1 LLQLSDSFLLTRI
14 SNLQLSIHLLSP
26 CYCRLGFLKVLLT
39 STLSLL
45 PQHHARHL
53 TSSRITTIQ
62 DPICLLLIHTFYQAT
77 ITTSTLRIFQAA
89 SQQVFTHLL
98 TRKTTIS
105 HFAIPHHITCTV
117 KMVNFTAFITL
128 IMGITTFFTDK
139 LLVARVFTW
148 SQKLIAAPPK
158 CTPTHLDGYEELFTL
173 VSPVTVLKTLT
184 TATINM
190 TADLPTFTTIITPP
204 GTDLA
209 LFTGTI
215 TTTSFLSLAKEF
227 VCATLTVPAPL
238 TANAASLV
246 TAFLFGTILLL
257 ATVGFV
263 ASSPTVMKAEDLAYL
278 ESRLAEKGELAKSL
292 RRSNANEAAYLRRE
306 MRFMRM
312 GADKLLATTLT
323 KHNSA
328 ITARD
333 REIHQFR
340 QNLAGADLREEQTR
354 FKSSDEVINLR
365 KEIGH
370 LRTVIDDL
378 DQRLEETGAVA
389 VAEEAQEK
397 VKVAEERALAAAQ
410 QALEANQKV
419 EAAEKAHKEKI
430 IAEQKRGQV
439 AVDEVKAKASR
450 LSDLVRIEEYKV
462 QDLRKELKELKEL
475 KAGVVGVAPVPTQP
489 ILVCKSSTTV
499 AEEMRARIETAVD
512 SASGAS
518 SVPEPEPAAVALPAA
533 VAPAPV
539 PKPLAHEEQKRVP
552 RRPARGPFPD
562 WTARKVTK
570 R

>member
-1 LLQLSDSFLLTRI
+1 LLHLLQLSDSFLLTRI

-139 LLVARVFTW
+139 LPVARVFTW

-173 VSPVTVLKTLT
+173 VSPVTVFKTLT
-184 TATINM
+184 TATITM
-190 TADLPTFTTIITPP
+190 TAGLPTFTTIITPP

-215 TTTSFLSLAKEF
+215 TTTSFFSLAKEF
-227 VCATLTVPAPL
+227 VCAIFTVPAPL

-257 ATVGFV
+257 ATVG
-263 ASSPTVMKAEDLAYL
+263 
-278 ESRLAEKGELAKSL
+278 
-292 RRSNANEAAYLRRE
+292 
-306 MRFMRM
+306 
-312 GADKLLATTLT
+312 
-323 KHNSA
+323 
-328 ITARD
+328 
-333 REIHQFR
+333 
-340 QNLAGADLREEQTR
+340 
-354 FKSSDEVINLR
+354 
-365 KEIGH
+365 
-370 LRTVIDDL
+370 
-378 DQRLEETGAVA
+378 
-389 VAEEAQEK
+389 
-397 VKVAEERALAAAQ
+397 
-410 QALEANQKV
+410 
-419 EAAEKAHKEKI
+419 
-430 IAEQKRGQV
+430 
-439 AVDEVKAKASR
+439 
-450 LSDLVRIEEYKV
+450 KV
-462 QDLRKELKELKEL
+462 QDLRKEVKEL
-475 KAGVVGVAPVPTQP
+475 KAGVVGAAPVPTQP

-499 AEEMRARIETAVD
+499 AEEMRARIETAID
-512 SASGAS
+512 PASGAS
-518 SVPEPEPAAVALPAA
+518 SVPAPEPAAVALPAA
-533 VAPAPV
+533 AAA
-539 PKPLAHEEQKRVP
+539 PKPLALGEQKRTIL
-552 RRPARGPFPD
+552 RRRVIGPSRNRHVARFQRD
-562 WTARKVTK
+562 RKK
-570 R
+570 GSGG